1 MKFLK
6 VLSLFAAAFFLFTA
20 CKKDDTLVMATNAAF
35 PPYEYKE
42 NGQIVGLDVEIMQA
56 VCKKLGLTLKIE
68 DMEFDSIISAVDSG
82 KADCGVAGMTV
93 TEERKKNIDFT
104 DTYVKA
110 CQVIIVLPGSAI
122 KDADSLKGKKLGVQ
136 QGTTGDTLC
145 QDYVKEGST
154 VERYASG
161 AEAVLALLNGKI
173 DAVVIDNEPAKAY
186 LKKNEG
192 KIIVLEKPLSDEE
205 YAIAVKKGNKELLDQ
220 INGALRELKTSGELD
235 KIKAKYLAK

>member
-220 INGALRELKTSGELD
+220 INGALRELKNSGELD